1 MKSLGPR
8 DRRRPVTVLT
18 SPERS
23 FPLAETI
30 YDVAILG
37 GGPAGYTAAIRAGQY
52 GLKVALIDAS
62 AKLGGTCLHVGCIP
76 TKSLLFNA
84 EIWDYL
90 KAAKEYGIEGL
101 GEGKVN
107 WQAVLDRKNQ
117 IIAKHVKG
125 LDFLMRKN
133 KVTVVRGWGRLTG
146 PAKDGV
152 HTLSIELDKE
162 TTKVQAK
169 NVILATGSD
178 AKLLPGLTADDT
190 ILTNV
195 EILSLKQI
203 PKSLA
208 VIGAGAVGVEF
219 GSIYRSFG
227 SEVSIIEFLPRVVPN
242 EDEDVSKELARTF
255 RKRGIDLNVG
265 AKVEKV
271 EKTKTGAKVT
281 FTASDGKQVEKEA
294 EKVLVAVGRAPRL
307 ENIGLERTRIK
318 PDRGFLKVNEWMQ
331 TEEPGIYAIGDIV
344 AGLPQLAHTGSMAG
358 MVVVAK
364 IAGKYARPVRRDRVP
379 ACTYTEPQIGS
390 VGLTE
395 AQARENGYDVKVGKF
410 PFSANSK
417 ASIVNSHEG
426 FVKVVADKKLGEVLG
441 VHIIGPQATELIA
454 EAVTALELEATVE
467 EMMFT
472 IHAHPTLAEAMLDG
486 FGAVE
491 GMAINV

>member
-1 MKSLGPR
+1 
-8 DRRRPVTVLT
+8 
-18 SPERS
+18 
-23 FPLAETI
+23 LADTI
-30 YDVAILG
+30 YDVAIIG

-52 GLKVALIDAS
+52 GLKVALIEKTD
-62 AKLGGTCLHVGCIP
+62 KLGGTCLHVGCIP

-84 EIWDYL
+84 EIYDHL
-90 KAAKEYGIEGL
+90 KHAKEYGIEGL

-117 IIAKHVKG
+117 IIAKHTKG

-133 KVTVVRGWGRLTG
+133 KVTVVPGFGKLTG
-146 PAKDGV
+146 PAKNGV
-152 HTLSIELDKE
+152 LTVAVEGKAASS
-162 TTKVQAK
+162 VQAK

-178 AKLLPGLTADDT
+178 AKMLPGMSADDT
-190 ILTNV
+190 VLTNS

-208 VIGAGAVGVEF
+208 IIGAGAVGVEF

-227 SEVSIIEFLPRVVPN
+227 SEISIIEFLPRVVPN
-242 EDEDVSKELARTF
+242 EDEDVSRELTRAF
-255 RKRGIDLNVG
+255 KKRGIEINVG

-271 EKTKTGAKVT
+271 EKTKGGAKVT
-281 FTASDGKQVEKEA
+281 FTASDGKQVVKEA
-294 EKVLVAVGRAPRL
+294 EKVLVAVGRAPRT
-307 ENIGLERTRIK
+307 EGIGLDKTKIK
-318 PDRGFLKVNEWMQ
+318 PERGFIRVNEWMQ
-331 TEEPGIYAIGDIV
+331 TEEPGVYAIGDIV

-358 MVVVAK
+358 MVVAAK

-395 AQARENGYDVKVGKF
+395 AQAKEKGLQIKVGKF

-417 ASIVNSHEG
+417 ASIVGSHEG
-426 FVKVVADKKLGEVLG
+426 FIKVVADAKYGEVLG

-454 EAVTALELEATVE
+454 EAVTAMELEATVD

-486 FGAVE
+486 FGSVE
-491 GMAINV
+491 GMALNV